1 MKLSSTAIEL
11 NGVMAQKLI
20 SDSVDV
26 AKSKYEAKSDII
38 KDADDLST
46 QDKLDAFDQASSQYF
61 LDILTCVC
69 IAGVVILLLNGKG

>member
-26 AKSKYEAKSDII
+26 AEYS
-38 KDADDLST
+38 
-46 QDKLDAFDQASSQYF
+46 
-61 LDILTCVC
+61 
-69 IAGVVILLLNGKG
+69 GP